1 MEKKLTFEFLEERG
15 FLSICVIGADT
26 VFEKWGLSVYVH
38 MNFISC
44 VARIPKVNEI
54 PINYQSELLEIER
67 LLNIDNTPILTKMG
81 IDELKSMIPEGYTYI
96 LDEKKPY
103 VKSERGLSF
112 STAMGRYKIKKGR
125 EVIISGYNDERED
138 YFLKRSVLYLLG
150 IEKMM
155 PVNPLRRKTLR
166 NTG

>member
-96 LDEKKPY
+96 LDERKPY

-112 STAMGRYKIKKGR
+112 NREKGRYKIIRGGS
-125 EVIISGYNDERED
+125 VISEGYNDEVEE
-138 YFLKRSVLYLLG
+138 YFLMRSLLYMLEHEGLLP
-150 IEKMM
+150 K
-155 PVNPLRRKTLR
+155 NPMQIA
-166 NTG
+166 

>member
-44 VARIPKVNEI
+44 VARIPKANEI

-96 LDEKKPY
+96 LDERKPY

-112 STAMGRYKIKKGR
+112 NRGKGRYKIIRGGS
-125 EVIISGYNDERED
+125 VISEGYNDEVEE
-138 YFLKRSVLYLLG
+138 YFLMRSLLYMLEHEGLLP
-150 IEKMM
+150 K
-155 PVNPLRRKTLR
+155 NPMQIA
-166 NTG
+166 

>member
-44 VARIPKVNEI
+44 VARIPKVNET

-96 LDEKKPY
+96 LDERKPY

-112 STAMGRYKIKKGR
+112 NREKGRYKIIRGGS
-125 EVIISGYNDERED
+125 VISEGYNDEVEE
-138 YFLKRSVLYLLG
+138 YFLMRSLLYMLEHEGLLP
-150 IEKMM
+150 K
-155 PVNPLRRKTLR
+155 NPMQIA
-166 NTG
+166 

>member
-96 LDEKKPY
+96 LDERKPY

-112 STAMGRYKIKKGR
+112 NREKGRYKIIRGGS
-125 EVIISGYNDERED
+125 VISEGYNDEVEG
-138 YFLKRSVLYLLG
+138 YFLMRSLLYMLEHEGLLP
-150 IEKMM
+150 K
-155 PVNPLRRKTLR
+155 NPMQIA
-166 NTG
+166 